1 MSSTMRRNQAAERSS
16 HSRSRPRH
24 HYRLAWL
31 FVPLLLVAAMPVVLY
46 ARTQGSAG
54 ASNASTSGTH
64 GQTAQTQ
71 PADQFMHSLVTEDG
85 ALGWRQLC
93 PNIQAQL
100 PQDGLVP
107 PANAMRPTAARAGVW
122 LTVGSIGTHSQPDG
136 EALHV
141 YRVTMPCPTGTRQQR
156 TYSVLTQ
163 SSGCVEDVQTE

>member
-1 MSSTMRRNQAAERSS
+1 MSSTMRRNQAAEDSS
-16 HSRSRPRH
+16 HSTSRPRH

-31 FVPLLLVAAMPVVLY
+31 FVPLLLVAALPVVLY
-46 ARTQGSAG
+46 ARTQGSVG
-54 ASNASTSGTH
+54 ASNASAGGAH

-100 PQDGLVP
+100 PQDALVQQ
-107 PANAMRPTAARAGVW
+107 ANAMRAAAAREGVW

-136 EALHV
+136 GALHV
-141 YRVTMPCPTGTRQQR
+141 YRVTMHWPNGSTQQR

-163 SSGCVEDVQTE
+163 SSGCVEDVQTQ